1 MCKMFSIF
9 MYKNSLMRTNID
21 VDEELLNQAKAL
33 TQAKTKKEVVELD
46 LKNIIEVL
54 QRRQMLSLRGKV
66 AWEGDLEEM
75 RRS

>member
-1 MCKMFSIF
+1 MFSIF